1 MKNAKARFAT
11 AAVHSDRP
19 DAATGAHITP
29 IYQTSTFAYGSFQ
42 RGADLFAGEAEG
54 YVYSRIGNP
63 TARRFEETMAGLEG
77 AEDAVA
83 FGSGM
88 AAISAVLYTLLEP
101 GDEVLLLG
109 PLYGGTEALFSE
121 ELPRL
126 GVSSRHIDAAGL
138 EDGLKNGARMVYA
151 ETPTNPTLKIH
162 DLELVGRLG
171 RQYGALTVVD
181 NTFATPWLT
190 RPLELGIDIVV
201 HSATKYISG
210 HGDAMGGV
218 AVGNSGHMSRVRMEG
233 LRHMGGSLGRFE
245 SHLMLRGLKT
255 LALRMERQC
264 HNTRVVAQYL
274 AGHELVENVYWPG
287 FESHP
292 GHEVAAR
299 QMRDFGAMLSIEL
312 KGGRESAEQFLDS
325 LELFLQAVSLGD
337 VCSLATHPAST
348 THQLVDPAE
357 RARLGVSE
365 SLVRLSVGIEDEHDL
380 LADLEQALAAVAQ
393 RLQPAAV

>member
-1 MKNAKARFAT
+1 MKDTRARFAT
-11 AAVHSDRP
+11 VAVHSDVP
-19 DAATGAHITP
+19 DPVTGAHITP
-29 IYQTSTFAYGSFQ
+29 IYQTTTFAYGSFR

-63 TARRFEETMAGLEG
+63 TVRRFEETMAALEG

-126 GVSSRHIDAAGL
+126 GVTSRHVSGDELEAGL
-138 EDGLKNGARMVYA
+138 AAGARMVYA
-151 ETPTNPTLKIH
+151 ETPTNPTLAIH
-162 DLELVGRLG
+162 DLEQIGRLA
-171 RQYGALTVVD
+171 RQHGALSVVD

-190 RPLELGIDIVV
+190 QPITLGIDIVL

-218 AVGNSGHMSRVRMEG
+218 AVGPAELMQRVRMEG
-233 LRHMGGSLGRFE
+233 LRHMGGSLGRTE
-245 SHLMLRGLKT
+245 SHLLLRGLKT
-255 LALRMERQC
+255 LSLRMERQC
-264 HNTRVVAQYL
+264 HNTRVL
-274 AGHELVENVYWPG
+274 AEHLAKHDLIENVYWPG
-287 FESHP
+287 LKSHP
-292 GHEVAAR
+292 GHETAAR
-299 QMRDFGAMLSIEL
+299 QMRDFGAMLSVEL
-312 KGGRESAEQFLDS
+312 RGGREAA
-325 LELFLQAVSLGD
+325 ELFLDNLRLFVQAVSLGD

-365 SLVRLSVGIEDEHDL
+365 ALVRLSVGIEDEQDL
-380 LADLEQALAAVAQ
+380 LADVDQALAAVAA
-393 RLQPAAV
+393 RLPAAAL

>member
-1 MKNAKARFAT
+1 MKDTRARFAT
-11 AAVHSDRP
+11 VAVHSDVP
-19 DAATGAHITP
+19 DPVTGAHITP
-29 IYQTSTFAYGSFQ
+29 IYQTTTFAYGSFQ

-63 TARRFEETMAGLEG
+63 TARRFEETLAALEG

-101 GDEVLLLG
+101 GDDVLLLG

-121 ELPRL
+121 ELTRL
-126 GVSSRHIDAAGL
+126 GVTSRHVTAAELEAGL
-138 EDGLKNGARMVYA
+138 AAGARMVYA
-151 ETPTNPTLKIH
+151 ETPTNPTLAIH
-162 DLELVGRLG
+162 DLEQIGRLA
-171 RQYGALTVVD
+171 RQHGALSVVD

-190 RPLELGIDIVV
+190 RPISLGIDIVL

-218 AVGNSGHMSRVRMEG
+218 AAGPADLMQRVRMEG
-233 LRHMGGSLGRFE
+233 LRHMGGSLGRTE
-245 SHLMLRGLKT
+245 SHLLLRGLKT
-255 LALRMERQC
+255 LSLRMERQC
-264 HNTRVVAQYL
+264 SNTRALAEYL
-274 AGHELVENVYWPG
+274 ANHAMVETVYWPG
-287 FESHP
+287 LASHP

-299 QMRDFGAMLSIEL
+299 QMRDFGAMLSVEL
-312 KGGRESAEQFLDS
+312 KGGREAA
-325 LELFLQAVSLGD
+325 ELFLDNVRLFIQAVSLGD

-348 THQLVDPAE
+348 THQLVDPAG

-365 SLVRLSVGIEDEHDL
+365 ALVRLSVGIEDVQDL
-380 LADLEQALAAVAQ
+380 IDDVDQALAAVAA
-393 RLQPAAV
+393 RLPAATP